1 MDGTKGAVRAE
12 STRKR
17 GFEGTGILIKGKTE
31 KNKLTFSL
39 DTPHIPSSSC
49 DSPEQRSVRGAAIR
63 EESVSRVSGA
73 SRHFFVPPLS
83 CLLPAYTAPSG
94 KWGRHLPV
102 CCSDWSLGGMDA
114 AGTQPSLACRPQP
127 FVAVRLIPL
136 LLRASFGLHLTPLT
150 HTGTCFGH
158 LGRFCP
164 RPLLSHWVTNS
175 GSHYFSHKML
185 SNHSL
190 IASAWL
196 MSSVNRS
203 CPTL

>member
-1 MDGTKGAVRAE
+1 MGKNNYKWVGA
-12 STRKR
+12 R
-17 GFEGTGILIKGKTE
+17 GLSEPKALERGALKEQGSFVNGKTE

-73 SRHFFVPPLS
+73 SRHFFVAPLS

-94 KWGRHLPV
+94 KWVRHLPV

-114 AGTQPSLACRPQP
+114 AGMQPSLACRPQP

-136 LLRASFGLHLTPLT
+136 AAESIFWVAFNSSDSHGYVLWPSGQILPQTTSES
-150 HTGTCFGH
+150 
-158 LGRFCP
+158 LGD
-164 RPLLSHWVTNS
+164 
-175 GSHYFSHKML
+175 
-185 SNHSL
+185 
-190 IASAWL
+190 
-196 MSSVNRS
+196 
-203 CPTL
+203 